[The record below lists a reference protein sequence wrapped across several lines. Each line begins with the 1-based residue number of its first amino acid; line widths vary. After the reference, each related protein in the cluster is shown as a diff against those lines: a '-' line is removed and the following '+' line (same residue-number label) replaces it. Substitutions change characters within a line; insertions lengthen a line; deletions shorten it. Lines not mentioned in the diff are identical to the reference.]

1 MSLGKEWTRGTYWK
15 IGKPLGSSATKESAE
30 ALIGTD
36 LQHQNTITTK
46 SSYSLKRNSFLLWC
60 HQESNRGHKDFQSF
74 ALPTELWH
82 QLYETNEDCSFAS
95 AKVAFLFRS
104 TKFFLTFLSKKFKK
118 AANILFYIVFS
129 VTLRAILRGMR

>member
-1 MSLGKEWTRGTYWK
+1 MKK
-15 IGKPLGSSATKESAE
+15 AKPCYEGLA
-30 ALIGTD
+30 
-36 LQHQNTITTK
+36 
-46 SSYSLKRNSFLLWC
+46 FLEDKWY

-82 QLYETNEDCSFAS
+82 QLYETNEDYSFVS

-129 VTLRAILRGMR
+129 VTLQAILRGMRQGLPQEYPLGI

>member
-1 MSLGKEWTRGTYWK
+1 MKK
-15 IGKPLGSSATKESAE
+15 AKPCYEGLA
-30 ALIGTD
+30 
-36 LQHQNTITTK
+36 
-46 SSYSLKRNSFLLWC
+46 FLEDKWY

-129 VTLRAILRGMR
+129 VTLQAILRGMRQGLPQEYPPRDLAQLVAHVVRDDEVAGSSPVIPTIHQR

>member
-1 MSLGKEWTRGTYWK
+1 MQRYSKQLIRKRQK
-15 IGKPLGSSATKESAE
+15 MKKAKPCYEGLA
-30 ALIGTD
+30 
-36 LQHQNTITTK
+36 
-46 SSYSLKRNSFLLWC
+46 FLEDKWY

-82 QLYETNEDCSFAS
+82 QLYETNEDYSFAS

-129 VTLRAILRGMR
+129 VTLQAILRGMRQGLPQEYPLGI

>member
-1 MSLGKEWTRGTYWK
+1 MKKAESCYED
-15 IGKPLGSSATKESAE
+15 SA
-30 ALIGTD
+30 
-36 LQHQNTITTK
+36 
-46 SSYSLKRNSFLLWC
+46 FLEDKWY

-95 AKVAFLFRS
+95 AKVVLLFRS

-129 VTLRAILRGMR
+129 VTLQAILRGMPLRLASEIPLGI